1 MRGAE
6 IIAGHASGPSR
17 RGQPVGDYQMASW
30 SLTHLS
36 PPAALRAR
44 PQSPP
49 GEDFLYKPIS
59 RARLRR
65 ARPSGLDRV
74 QTREREC
81 MKGLRDTVYGHTPSQ
96 TACGQLADSGG
107 GRPAAPLRAEALRAR
122 RRRVSRPVPA
132 SRRSPPQRIQV
143 HRDRENRP
151 GRPPNAERANCRAK
165 GHRGQAGSPRI
176 VRSGPSSVKGT
187 RRSFLTAPQKGSL
200 GSHP

>member
-1 MRGAE
+1 
-6 IIAGHASGPSR
+6 
-17 RGQPVGDYQMASW
+17 MASW

-122 RRRVSRPVPA
+122 SE
-132 SRRSPPQRIQV
+132 PPQVNRAVIRRTEEDPLDLLPSRFVPLLGCSAPSEYPLGTPVVAVSHGHPWRPETRSDLDMSWLQV
-143 HRDRENRP
+143 
-151 GRPPNAERANCRAK
+151 
-165 GHRGQAGSPRI
+165 I
-176 VRSGPSSVKGT
+176 
-187 RRSFLTAPQKGSL
+187 
-200 GSHP
+200 